1 MKNFVIVYVLC
12 CFYSQFLYAQTG
24 QLLNNLKGHRF
35 PVNDVAISPD
45 GKFAASGGGTT
56 YSLGEL
62 IVWDLSTNQVYF
74 KYQDLP
80 NMVRSIA
87 FSPDGKYIY
96 TAGGRNA
103 DKNFMVWE
111 MNTGKK
117 VKELSGQHGISS
129 FDLNEKGNMMVSG
142 GLNKEVNLWN
152 IDLGAIVGKFLDL
165 QYFVTEVSISPDGR
179 FIASAGGD
187 YAAKK
192 GELKLW
198 DAQNGQ
204 LIYNLGWFGEG
215 HQHAVN
221 SVDFS
226 PNGKY
231 LASGSEDG
239 TFKIWDAATGKEL
252 KDFTEPYTQITKVRF
267 SPDGEYVAISGKDKT
282 VKLWEIETG
291 KKVAIFRGHLDE
303 VIGLA
308 FDRKGKYL
316 ISGGVDKLV
325 KVWQGVPITA
335 KIENYVRTQVQE
347 WQKRG
352 KYEKTTEYQQRVNPA
367 SRQQKIQDFTQDAID
382 FLANKQIH
390 WDVLKSDYDPDN
402 ETFRLTFKDMSPIYV
417 NVPTGEAPTF
427 DQNIKALQFKNPHF
441 TLANDEFALLH
452 LEIQNPAN
460 GRSYAFDSQQ
470 LIAFNPNQLNL
481 DLGDIELDVPNYA
494 QINTPNNNNNSTPNT
509 RRGISEVDYQLPK
522 TRMNNPDA
530 IAVVIGNSN
539 YQKTKNVNF
548 AINDARSM
556 RNYLLDVMGF
566 KPGNIIHMENA
577 SYTDFKL
584 VFGSKEDPQGKL
596 YNMIKPGKSEV
607 FIFYSGHGAPGLK
620 DQRAYFVPVECDP
633 QYVHITGY
641 SADIF
646 YDNLAKLPASSIVVA
661 LDACFSGENIYE
673 NISPIVIKSKGALG
687 LKNGALIASSQADQ
701 VSSWYNEKAHGMFTY
716 FFLKAI
722 HEKNG
727 DANHDNQL
735 TLEEVYNYIADQS
748 EGIPYYARRLHGI
761 EQVPVIKGQNPKKVL
776 VRYE

>member
-1 MKNFVIVYVLC
+1 MKNFVTICLVF
-12 CFYSQFLYAQTG
+12 CFYSQLLLAQSG
-24 QLLNNLKGHRF
+24 QLLFNFKGHKF
-35 PVNDVAISPD
+35 PINDVAISPD
-45 GKFAASGGGTT
+45 GRFAASGGGTT

-62 IVWDLSTNQVYF
+62 IIWDLNSGQVYF

-80 NMVRSIA
+80 NMVKSVA
-87 FSPDGKYIY
+87 FSPDGKYVY

-103 DKNFMVWE
+103 NKNFTMWE

-117 VKELSGQHGISS
+117 VKELSGQRGISS
-129 FDLNEKGNMMVSG
+129 FDFNKQGNLMVSG
-142 GLNKEVNLWN
+142 GLSKEINLWN
-152 IDLGAIVGKFLDL
+152 VGLGSIVGTYSDL
-165 QYFVTEVSISPDGR
+165 KYFVTEVSISPDGHY
-179 FIASAGGD
+179 IASSGGD
-187 YAAKK
+187 YGAKK
-192 GELKLW
+192 GELKVW
-198 DAQNGQ
+198 NAQNGR
-204 LIYNLGWFGEG
+204 LVHNLGWFGEG

-226 PNGKY
+226 PDGKL

-239 TFKIWDAATGKEL
+239 TFKIWDVNTGQEYKN
-252 KDFTEPYTQITKVRF
+252 FTEPYTQITKVRF
-267 SPDGEYVAISGKDKT
+267 SPDGEYVATSGKDKT
-282 VKLWEIETG
+282 VKLWEVETG
-291 KKVAIFRGHLDE
+291 KKILSLRGHLGE
-303 VIGLA
+303 VIGVA
-308 FDRKGKYL
+308 FDRKGKYI
-316 ISGGVDKLV
+316 ISGGVDKTV
-325 KVWQGVPITA
+325 KIWQGISLTA

-352 KYEKTTEYQQRVNPA
+352 KYEKTTAYQQRVNP
-367 SRQQKIQDFTQDAID
+367 STRQQKIQAYTQEAID
-382 FLANKQIH
+382 QLASKQIN
-390 WDVLKSDYDPDN
+390 WEVLKSDYDPDN
-402 ETFRLTFKDMSPIYV
+402 EAFRLMFNDLSPVYV
-417 NVPTGEAPTF
+417 NVPTSEAPTF
-427 DQNIKALQFKNPHF
+427 DHNIKALKFKNPHF

-452 LEIQNPAN
+452 VEIQNPAN
-460 GRSYAFDSQQ
+460 GRSYNFDSQQ
-470 LIAFNPNQLNL
+470 YIAFNPNQLNL
-481 DLGDIELDVPNYA
+481 DLGDIEIDAPNYA
-494 QINTPNNNNNSTPNT
+494 QVDNPNNNSNSNN
-509 RRGISEVDYQLPK
+509 RRYGISEVDYQLPK
-522 TRMNNPDA
+522 TSMDNPDA
-530 IAVVIGNSN
+530 VAVVIGNSN

-548 AINDARSM
+548 AISDARSM
-556 RNYLLDVMGF
+556 RNYLIDVMGF

-584 VFGSKEDPQGKL
+584 VFGSKGNPQGKL
-596 YNMIKPGKSEV
+596 YNTIKPGKSDV

-633 QYVHITGY
+633 QYVELTGY

-646 YDNLAKLPASSIVVA
+646 YDNLSKLPASSIVVA

-727 DANHDNQL
+727 DANRDNQL
-735 TLEEVYNYIADQS
+735 TLEEIYNYIADQS